1 MACFCNV
8 SAHGPLGTSIM
19 AVGTHLRT
27 VRCADLNRWDITRSA
42 TSAFSCCAA
51 EPCNLVLKYVQMSSV
66 AEVIQWQVNISDREN

>member
-1 MACFCNV
+1 MACSAMFCTWPLDIH
-8 SAHGPLGTSIM
+8 HGRWTTCDL
-19 AVGTHLRT
+19 
-27 VRCADLNRWDITRSA
+27 RCADLTGGYYPIR